1 MDRHLNYINNT
12 SSATKTACNL
22 TMHTYMHMVCIHSV
36 LDQSSLNHCLKH
48 IQICVMSAGIDSLVA
63 AGQIWNIHGQNCK
76 PCRWVASGLT
86 CRQGLLCKFC
96 HGDHTRADLVGIRYN
111 IHNHGCRACWRI
123 ARGLHCL
130 RGLDCNYCHSEHT
143 RAEMMLMRGGPRQ
156 RAGRAHAILL
166 ALRRRMF
173 RRWLRYH
180 YQCRQQFYNVL
191 T

>member
-1 MDRHLNYINNT
+1 MDRHLSYINNT

-63 AGQIWNIHGQNCK
+63 AGQIRNI
-76 PCRWVASGLT
+76 
-86 CRQGLLCKFC
+86 

-111 IHNHGCRACWRI
+111 IHNHGCRPCRRI
-123 ARGLHCL
+123 ARGLQCL
-130 RGLDCNYCHSEHT
+130 QGLDCNYCHSDDHT
-143 RAEMMLMRGGPRQ
+143 RAEVMHSGGRSRQ
-156 RAGRAHAILL
+156 RAARARAILL

-173 RRWLRYH
+173 RR
-180 YQCRQQFYNVL
+180 
-191 T
+191 